1 MKEGIFTIRN
11 RLGLHARA
19 AALFVKKASEYTS
32 EVWVEKD
39 GTQVNGKSIM
49 GLLMLAC
56 PLGSSIVVKVD
67 GADETQAFEELKNLV
82 EDGFGER

>member
-1 MKEGIFTIRN
+1 VKEGILTITN

-19 AALFVKKASEYTS
+19 AALFVKKASEFKS

-39 GTQVNGKSIM
+39 GTRVNGKSIM

-56 PLGSSIVVKVD
+56 PLGSNIMVKAEGVD
-67 GADETQAFEELKNLV
+67 ESQAFEDLKDLV
-82 EDGFGER
+82 KDGFGEQ

>member
-1 MKEGIFTIRN
+1 MKEGILTIRN

-56 PLGSSIVVKVD
+56 PLGSSIMVKADGVD
-67 GADETQAFEELKNLV
+67 ESQAFEELKNLV

>member
-1 MKEGIFTIRN
+1 MKEGILTIRN

-19 AALFVKKASEYTS
+19 AALFVKKASEYDS

-39 GTQVNGKSIM
+39 GTRVNGKSIM

-56 PLGSSIVVKVD
+56 PLGSGIMVKVE
-67 GADETQAFEELKNLV
+67 GYDEARAFEDLKSLI
-82 EDGFGER
+82 EDGFGEK

>member
-1 MKEGIFTIRN
+1 MKEGILTITN

-19 AALFVKKASEYTS
+19 AALFVKKATEFKS

-39 GTQVNGKSIM
+39 GTRVNGKSIM

-56 PLGSSIVVKVD
+56 PLGSNIMVKVE
-67 GADETQAFEELKNLV
+67 GVDESQAFEDLKDLV
-82 EDGFGER
+82 EDGFGEK

>member
-19 AALFVKKASEYTS
+19 AAFFVKKASEYKS

-39 GTQVNGKSIM
+39 GTRVNGKSIM
-49 GLLMLAC
+49 GILMLAC
-56 PLGSSIVVKVD
+56 PLGSTIMVKVE
-67 GADETQAFEELKNLV
+67 GVDESQAFGGLKDLV
-82 EDGFGER
+82 ADGFGEK